1 MSLAELVQ
9 SSGWKNFISK
19 LYGLGASVVIVGAL
33 FKIQHW
39 PLAGTMLTI
48 GLLTE
53 AVIFFFSAFEPLH
66 EEIDWSLVYPELSG
80 IPEDETGELSSQQ
93 GQYSGSI
100 SGGGGGGF
108 GGVGGVGG
116 GGSGSGGRG
125 GGGGGYGGGSGAVAL
140 AKFDEMLENAEI
152 SPDLF
157 IKLGAGMKKLS
168 DSTANITAM
177 GDISAASS
185 KYMNTINVANDSL
198 GRLADSY
205 QTTAKVI
212 NDTGSTYKN
221 MADSLSTIEI
231 GGKSYQQQLETL
243 NKNLSALN
251 TVYELQR
258 KGADEHIKESESLYK
273 GIQGLMKDLTDSAGD
288 AKKYREQL
296 IKINDNL
303 AALNNV
309 YGNMLSAM
317 NVK

>member
-1 MSLAELVQ
+1 MSLAEIVQ

-39 PLAGTMLTI
+39 PWAGTMLTI

-66 EEIDWSLVYPELSG
+66 EEIDWSLVYPELAG
-80 IPEDETGELSSQQ
+80 IPEDETGNIIE
-93 GQYSGSI
+93 GHGKYAGSV
-100 SGGGGGGF
+100 SA
-108 GGVGGVGG
+108 
-116 GGSGSGGRG
+116 
-125 GGGGGYGGGSGAVAL
+125 GGGGYGGGSGAVAL

-157 IKLGAGMKKLS
+157 MKLGAGMKKLS
-168 DSTANITAM
+168 DSTSNMNIM

-185 KYMNTINVANDSL
+185 KYMNTIHSANDSL
-198 GRLADSY
+198 GKLADSY
-205 QTTAKVI
+205 KSTANVI
-212 NDTGSTYKN
+212 NETGSTYKH
-221 MADSLSTIEI
+221 MADSLSTIEV
-231 GGKSYQQQLETL
+231 GGKSYQQQLESL

-273 GIQGLMKDLTDSAGD
+273 GIQGLMKDLSESAGD
-288 AKKYREQL
+288 AKKYREQITKL
-296 IKINDNL
+296 NDNL

-309 YGNMLSAM
+309 YGNMLTAM

>member
-66 EEIDWSLVYPELSG
+66 EEIDWSLVYPELAG
-80 IPEDETGELSSQQ
+80 IPEDETGELSSNQ
-93 GQYSGSI
+93 GKYSGSV
-100 SGGGGGGF
+100 SGGGGGF
-108 GGVGGVGG
+108 GG
-116 GGSGSGGRG
+116 SG

-140 AKFDEMLENAEI
+140 AKFDEMLEKAEI

-157 IKLGAGMKKLS
+157 MKLGAGMKKLS
-168 DSTANITAM
+168 DSTSNINVM

-185 KYMNTINVANDSL
+185 KYMSTINVANDSL
-198 GRLADSY
+198 GKLADSY
-205 QTTAKVI
+205 QNTARVI
-212 NDTGSTYKN
+212 NDTGSAYRN
-221 MADSLSTIEI
+221 MADSLSVIEI

-258 KGADEHIKESESLYK
+258 KGADDHIKESENLYR
-273 GIQGLMKDLTDSAGD
+273 GIQGLMKDLSDSAGD
-288 AKKYREQL
+288 AKKYREQIAKL
-296 IKINDNL
+296 NDNL

-309 YGNMLSAM
+309 YGNMLAAM